1 MDELSELYFYD
12 GEYTGEEIDE
22 AVGAALNPDSAPD
35 ATHTTSLITS
45 AAVANQIL
53 RYINQS
59 VNTATNAQILRIPA
73 GTATDSKITTDTV
86 VLECTFAN
94 ADGIKSAV
102 SWQSYDGYVAFT
114 GTCEAATT
122 ADVTLGRK
130 GN

>member
-1 MDELSELYFYD
+1 MIDFSNIEPYFGPLQVED
-12 GEYTGEEIDE
+12 LDA
-22 AVGAALNPDSAPD
+22 AVAMALNPDTAPD
-35 ATHTTSLITS
+35 ATHTNNLITS

-53 RYINQS
+53 YYSAQT

-73 GTATDSKITTDTV
+73 SGTDSKITTDTV